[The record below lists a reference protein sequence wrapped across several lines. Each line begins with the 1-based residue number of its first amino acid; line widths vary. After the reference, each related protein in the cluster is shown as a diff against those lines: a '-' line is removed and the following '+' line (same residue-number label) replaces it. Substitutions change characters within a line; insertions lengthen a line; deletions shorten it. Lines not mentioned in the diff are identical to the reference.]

1 MNSNWNEGPRFNE
14 EGKQPTPHIAICL
27 WVDDERPQPE
37 RTDECT
43 WIKATSFH
51 QAIVLLEEYKFDEV
65 SLDHDIASFY
75 GSKEMTGYDIVK
87 WLAERK
93 HNDMYV
99 PPIIKVHTANPVGR
113 DNMQATIDRY
123 LS

>member
-1 MNSNWNEGPRFNE
+1 MT
-14 EGKQPTPHIAICL
+14 KLCL

-37 RTDECT
+37 HSERT
-43 WIKATSFH
+43 WMAATSFH
-51 QAIVLLEEYKFDEV
+51 RAIVLLEKHDFDEV

-75 GSKEMTGYDIVK
+75 GNKEMTGYDIVM
-87 WLAERK
+87 WLVQRK
-93 HNDMYV
+93 VDGMYHV
-99 PPIIKVHTANPVGR
+99 PPVIKVHTANPVGR